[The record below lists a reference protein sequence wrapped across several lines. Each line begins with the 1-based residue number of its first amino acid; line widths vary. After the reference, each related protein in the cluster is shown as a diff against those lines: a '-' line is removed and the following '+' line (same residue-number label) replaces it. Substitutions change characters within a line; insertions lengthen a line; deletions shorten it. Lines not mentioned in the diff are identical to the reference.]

1 MRVPKRL
8 LEALPFPLT
17 PPGEASLN
25 ATINRL
31 SRRLGLGNALEV
43 EALTPGVAARK
54 RPRADEARV
63 LPTESVAR
71 AVFYSPDLDGAA
83 EPGEVVWV
91 SVTGH
96 ENSEVIPLVVVGHEG
111 SSILG
116 LAVHLS
122 VTPPDEDEE
131 DLWQSIGAGVW
142 DPSGVPGWVR
152 LDKVVLTRES
162 TITRKGARVPRTRF
176 DQIAHRLRVDY
187 NWN

>member
-1 MRVPKRL
+1 MS
-8 LEALPFPLT
+8 LPFPLS

-31 SRRLGLGNALEV
+31 SRRLGLGNSLEV
-43 EALTPGVAARK
+43 EALTPAVAARK

-63 LPTESVAR
+63 VDTATVAR
-71 AVFYSPDLDGAA
+71 AVFYSPDMDGAA
-83 EPGEVVWV
+83 EPGEVVWI
-91 SVTGH
+91 SVTG
-96 ENSEVIPLVVVGHEG
+96 EDSSEVIPLIVVGHEG

-116 LAVHLS
+116 LVIH
-122 VTPPDEDEE
+122 VGDEPASASDAQ
-131 DLWQSIGAGVW
+131 WQSIGSGVW
-142 DPSGVPGWVR
+142 DSSGAPGWVR
-152 LDKVVLTRES
+152 MDKVVLTRES